1 VISGPPLRVL
11 VVDDSAV
18 SRESARVLLSRDPAI
33 TVELQ
38 GDPVAALE
46 RLPLSRPDVIVLDL
60 EMPRMHG
67 LEFLRRSR
75 RTHPAPVVVCSAV
88 TRAGTVD
95 ALRALDEGASRVLCK
110 HDLSLV
116 AGHPG
121 EALLRAVRG
130 AVLARAGAGGRP
142 AGGPRVVAIGASV
155 GGTQAVHS
163 ILAALPADVPP
174 IVVVQHMP
182 AGFTGS
188 FAASLDQVCR
198 LRVREAAAGV
208 ALARGEALVAPGGR
222 HLRVVRRGGGWVV
235 ELGDDAPVRHHRPSV
250 DVLFR
255 SVGQAFGAAAVG
267 VLLTGM
273 GDDGAAGL
281 LEMHQAGAHTIA
293 QDERTSAV
301 FGMPKEAIA
310 RGAARRVLPLP
321 LIAGAVMAAVRPR
334 AGVPA

>member
-1 VISGPPLRVL
+1 
-11 VVDDSAV
+11 
-18 SRESARVLLSRDPAI
+18 
-33 TVELQ
+33 
-38 GDPVAALE
+38 
-46 RLPLSRPDVIVLDL
+46 
-60 EMPRMHG
+60 
-67 LEFLRRSR
+67 
-75 RTHPAPVVVCSAV
+75 
-88 TRAGTVD
+88 
-95 ALRALDEGASRVLCK
+95 
-110 HDLSLV
+110 
-116 AGHPG
+116 
-121 EALLRAVRG
+121 
-130 AVLARAGAGGRP
+130 
-142 AGGPRVVAIGASV
+142 
-155 GGTQAVHS
+155 VHS